1 VRVGGWVMCVCECVC
16 DVCAM
21 CVCVCVCDHDNQK
34 MRFLV
39 MEVMKYEEKAKGRLR
54 SCLRK
59 AQPQVACPLLKQPAK
74 AAHKQ
79 ALHTHLFICSLSC
92 LSCAFNLSTFF

>member
-1 VRVGGWVMCVCECVC
+1 MCVCECVC

-39 MEVMKYEEKAKGRLR
+39 MEVMKYEEKAKGKLR
-54 SCLRK
+54 SCPRK
-59 AQPQVACPLLKQPAK
+59 AQPQVACSLLG
-74 AAHKQ
+74 AASESSTTSKPSI
-79 ALHTHLFICSLSC
+79 HTSS
-92 LSCAFNLSTFF
+92 SAR